1 MFYEPNIQ
9 KGSLYYYSSGFY
21 LQTRKAKTLYSVI
34 NSLIIMYQDSI
45 KKVRMVLN
53 DSGKRLNRLS
63 RVADFCYR
71 TFRITQAFKLLLHA
85 VLSIKYV
92 NFAVTC
98 NQLENL
104 ALKRLLQNSAI
115 LGQYFINYTYQY
127 ITQCTYFVSM
137 Q

>member
-1 MFYEPNIQ
+1 MNQTY
-9 KGSLYYYSSGFY
+9 KKAACSTSSGFY
-21 LQTRKAKTLYSVI
+21 LDSNIYSVI
-34 NSLIIMYQDSI
+34 NSLIIKYQDSI

-85 VLSIKYV
+85 VLSIEYV

-98 NQLENL
+98 NQFENL
-104 ALKRLLQNSAI
+104 VLKRLL
-115 LGQYFINYTYQY
+115 
-127 ITQCTYFVSM
+127 
-137 Q
+137 

>member
-1 MFYEPNIQ
+1 
-9 KGSLYYYSSGFY
+9 
-21 LQTRKAKTLYSVI
+21 
-34 NSLIIMYQDSI
+34 MYQDSI

-53 DSGKRLNRLS
+53 ESGKRLNRLS

-85 VLSIKYV
+85 VLSIEYV

-98 NQLENL
+98 NQFENL
-104 ALKRLLQNSAI
+104 ALKRPAI
-115 LGQYFINYTYQY
+115 ELGYFRIVLYQY

>member
-1 MFYEPNIQ
+1 MNQTY
-9 KGSLYYYSSGFY
+9 KTTACSTSSGFY

-34 NSLIIMYQDSI
+34 NSLIIKYQDSI

-85 VLSIKYV
+85 VLSIEYV

-98 NQLENL
+98 NQFENL
-104 ALKRLLQNSAI
+104 ALKRLL
-115 LGQYFINYTYQY
+115 
-127 ITQCTYFVSM
+127 
-137 Q
+137 